1 MNQSLSHRVT
11 EKFLSSFL
19 NNSYIKRILFHY
31 FKVHFIFSNY
41 ILGFPGG
48 SLVKSLSAN
57 AGNAR
62 DAGSIPGSGR
72 PPGGGYGNLLQHS
85 CLENPMSRG
94 AQWATVLGV
103 TESDMTEQLSMHS
116 YILHIARII
125 ICWKSDIQLYHKVPD
140 NKTYFQFLLTY
151 STSSIL

>member
-1 MNQSLSHRVT
+1 MILKEYTMVQKSNNHIVDHIWT
-11 EKFLSSFL
+11 NTLSSTVLPKATVRSFRRL
-19 NNSYIKRILFHY
+19 WVLTPFSPVRLFATPWTVAHQASSVHGILQG
-31 FKVHFIFSNY
+31 K
-41 ILGFPGG
+41 L
-48 SLVKSLSAN
+48 
-57 AGNAR
+57 
-62 DAGSIPGSGR
+62 
-72 PPGGGYGNLLQHS
+72 
-85 CLENPMSRG
+85 LENPMSRG

-116 YILHIARII
+116 YVLHIARII